1 MRRVA
6 RATVR
11 PIVSRPEPEPS
22 EASMCAFIGRD
33 AKSARARGQSGVLPT
48 RIGGAKV
55 APATASF
62 VALRWRG
69 RSRGRVCEKLWET
82 PVVDPRSTR
91 EVKVHAVVV
100 RVTIS
105 DREAA
110 QQRLDQDVVP
120 QVSQAPGFQA
130 GYWTWKDNT
139 GLSMI
144 VLDSEDAANQA
155 AERAREMVG
164 RIDAVSLDG
173 VEVREVVAH
182 A

>member
-1 MRRVA
+1 MVDL
-6 RATVR
+6 R
-11 PIVSRPEPEPS
+11 PTKE
-22 EASMCAFIGRD
+22 
-33 AKSARARGQSGVLPT
+33 
-48 RIGGAKV
+48 
-55 APATASF
+55 
-62 VALRWRG
+62 
-69 RSRGRVCEKLWET
+69 
-82 PVVDPRSTR
+82 VD
-91 EVKVHAVVV
+91 VHAVVV

-144 VLDSEDAANQA
+144 ILDTEDAANQA

-164 RIDAVSLDG
+164 RIDAVSLDD